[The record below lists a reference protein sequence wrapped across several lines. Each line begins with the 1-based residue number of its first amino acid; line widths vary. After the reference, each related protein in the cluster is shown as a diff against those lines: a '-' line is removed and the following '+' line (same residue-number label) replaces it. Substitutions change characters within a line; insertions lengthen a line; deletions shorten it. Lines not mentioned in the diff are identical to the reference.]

1 MLKISAQ
8 FKYKGSNN
16 DFKLDS
22 NLTTHSSGVTAIF
35 GPSGSGKSTL
45 FKIIAGLLKASSVNI
60 RLNNET
66 IYDSNQNRWS
76 PPNERRIGYVFQ
88 DTRLF
93 PHLNVKDNLK
103 FAIKFNRNTRI
114 RDLSFENIVNILN
127 LEDLL
132 NKNINHLSG
141 GEKQLLSIGR
151 ALMANP
157 NILLLDE
164 PLGALDYERKKIII
178 PYLEKLCL
186 DCKIPILYISH
197 NISEIKSFAN
207 WVAIMKK
214 GEISSFGPLEVMAD
228 QIDISLINEGK
239 KTKTMLDS
247 TIFRH
252 DKINKLS
259 ILNIGKQNLTIPIVN
274 NALGSNIKVQ
284 IKPQDVGISLIY
296 PENVSFLNILKGKI
310 NLIINNSNNHYT
322 DLKINI
328 GEDKKPIYIWS
339 QITKVAE
346 KKLKVK
352 NGNNVFLLI
361 KTMSLEGNV
370 TRVKKIID
378 SH

>member
-1 MLKISAQ
+1 MLQISAK

-16 DFKLDS
+16 NFKLDS
-22 NLTTHSSGVTAIF
+22 NLKTHSSGVTAIF

-45 FKIIAGLLKASSVNI
+45 FKIIAGLLNSPSVKI
-60 RLNNET
+60 KLNNET
-66 IYDSNQNRWS
+66 IYDSRQKKWS

-93 PHLNVKDNLK
+93 PHLNVKDNLQ
-103 FAIKFNRNTRI
+103 FAIRFNPNSRI
-114 RDLSFENIVNILN
+114 RDLSFENIIDTLN

-141 GEKQLLSIGR
+141 GEKQLVSIGR

-197 NISEIKSFAN
+197 NIDEIKSFAN
-207 WVAIMKK
+207 WVAIMKN
-214 GEISSFGPLEVMAD
+214 GEISSFGSLEDMGD
-228 QIDISLINEGK
+228 QIDISLINEGR
-239 KTKTMLDS
+239 KTKTVLDS
-247 TIFRH
+247 TISRH

-259 ILNIGKQNLTIPIVN
+259 ILNIGKQNLTIPIVSN
-274 NALGSNIKVQ
+274 KTGGNIKVR
-284 IKPQDVGISLIY
+284 IKPQDVGIACTY

-322 DLKINI
+322 DLQVNI
-328 GEDKKPIYIWS
+328 GEDKEPKYIWS

-346 KKLKVK
+346 KKLKIK
-352 NGNNVFLLI
+352 HGDNVFLLI
-361 KTMSLEGNV
+361 KTMSLEGNF
-370 TRVKKIID
+370 THTKKIIN
-378 SH
+378 S